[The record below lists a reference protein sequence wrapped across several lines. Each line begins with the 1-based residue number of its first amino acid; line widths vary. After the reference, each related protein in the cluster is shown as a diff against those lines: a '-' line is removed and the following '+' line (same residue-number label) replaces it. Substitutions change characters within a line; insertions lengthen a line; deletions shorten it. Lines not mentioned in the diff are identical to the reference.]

1 MRQWELIGITDS
13 DPYWTPPARPEPE
26 PERSSAD
33 DGRSTFFWS
42 TDAALRMRNV
52 SPAAATALGLPR
64 SWCLGRDLLEL
75 FGLDEPN
82 LAVLEAHVEALNE
95 HAGSFTLRDERGTIR
110 CRVAPTHGVDG
121 RVAGTFCIA
130 TAEPATETLEAAFD
144 RVRVA

>member
-1 MRQWELIGITDS
+1 M
-13 DPYWTPPARPEPE
+13 RPEPE
-26 PERSSAD
+26 PELLWSD
-33 DGRSTFFWS
+33 DDRSTFFWS
-42 TDAALRMRNV
+42 TDATLRMK
-52 SPAAATALGLPR
+52 SISAAAATALGLPR
-64 SWCLGRDLLEL
+64 SWCQGRDLLEL

-82 LAVLEAHVEALNE
+82 LVVLEAHVEALNE
-95 HAGSFTLRDERGTIR
+95 HPGTFTLRGERGTIR